1 MRVSQYHLVTQ
12 KEAPADAEVVSH
24 RLMLRAG
31 LIKPLASGLYSWM
44 PLGVRVLR
52 KVEQV
57 VREEMNAAGA
67 LELLMPTIQP
77 AELWQESKRWEKYG
91 PELLRI
97 KDRHERDFCYGP
109 THEEIITD
117 IVRREVKS
125 YKQLP
130 LNFYQIQNKFRD
142 EIRPRFGVMRS
153 REFVMKDA
161 YSFHLN
167 QESLTETYHR
177 MHEAYSNVF
186 ERLGLDFRAVR
197 ADSGSIGGALSHE
210 FHVLADSGED
220 AIAFS
225 DQSDYAANVELAQ
238 TLPGPKPPASK
249 QALTQ
254 VETPNTKTIDRLAE
268 QLGIEANQCLKTL
281 LVAGEEPDSVVALML
296 RGDHQL
302 NTIKAEKLSGVAS
315 PLTLASPE
323 LVMKATGAI
332 LGYVGPVGLD
342 CKKYVDHAAA
352 SLSDFVC
359 GANQDGYHYTGANWD
374 RDISDATPC
383 DLRNVVAG
391 DPSPDGQGTL
401 QIARGIEVGHIFDL
415 GSLYS
420 EALSAGVLDESGKQQ
435 ILTMGCYGIGITRI
449 VAAAIEQNHDQK
461 GIIWP
466 TTLAPFQIA
475 LVTINAHKSRRLAE
489 AAEALYQQLKVA
501 GFEVLLD
508 DRAARPGVKFAD
520 MELLGI
526 PHTLVLGERGLDAD
540 YVEYKERRTGEG
552 SDVKRQDLLPFLQEK
567 I

>member
-12 KEAPADAEVVSH
+12 KEAPADAEIISH
-24 RLMLRAG
+24 QLMLRAG
-31 LIKPLASGLYSWM
+31 LIKPLASGLYSWL

-67 LELLMPTIQP
+67 LELLMPTVQP
-77 AELWQESKRWEKYG
+77 AELWEESKRWEKYG

-130 LNFYQIQNKFRD
+130 LNFYQIQTKFRD

-153 REFVMKDA
+153 REFLMKDA
-161 YSFHLN
+161 YSFHLT
-167 QESLTETYHR
+167 QDSLTETYHR
-177 MHEAYSNVF
+177 MHQAYSNVF
-186 ERLGLDFRAVR
+186 RRLGLNFRAVR

-225 DQSDYAANVELAQ
+225 NQSDYAANVELAE
-238 TLPGPKPPASK
+238 TLPGPAPKPS
-249 QALTQ
+249 QETLTK
-254 VETPNTKTIDRLAE
+254 VETPNAKTIESLSKS
-268 QLGIEANQCLKTL
+268 LNIEPQQCLKTL
-281 LVAGEEPDSVVALML
+281 LVAGEDPDTVVALMI

-302 NTIKAEKLSGVAS
+302 NAIKAEKLDGVAT
-315 PLTLASPE
+315 PLTMASPE
-323 LVMKATGAI
+323 LVAKSTAAA

-359 GANQDGYHYTGANWD
+359 GANESGYHYTGTNWE
-374 RDISDATPC
+374 RDVPGTVVA
-383 DLRNVVAG
+383 DLRNVIAG

-415 GSLYS
+415 GTLYS
-420 EALSAGVLDESGKQQ
+420 EALKASVLDESGKSQT
-435 ILTMGCYGIGITRI
+435 LTMGCYGIGITRV
-449 VAAAIEQNHDQK
+449 VAAAIEQNHDEK

-466 TTLAPFQIA
+466 TALAPFQVA
-475 LVTINAHKSRRLAE
+475 LVTINAHKSKRLAE
-489 AAEALYQQLKVA
+489 AAEALYQQLTEA
-501 GFEVLLD
+501 GFDVLLD

-540 YVEYKERRTGEG
+540 YVEYKNRRSGDG
-552 SDVKRQDLLPFLQEK
+552 MDVKRQDLLSFLQEK